1 MDEKER
7 IQMTETNYTEY
18 DLDEYSVSDF
28 ISRSVKVFPVYV
40 YTELNNIVATNE
52 LPTDKHK
59 LLANLCTNRHELLVA
74 VQALVD
80 QLEY

>member
-1 MDEKER
+1 
-7 IQMTETNYTEY
+7 MTDLEFDNMSMTNYTEY
-18 DLDEYSVSDF
+18 DLDRYSVSDF

-52 LPTDKHK
+52 LPTDEHK
-59 LLANLCTNRHELLVA
+59 LLVNLCIDRHELLVA
-74 VQALVD
+74 VQSLVD